1 MAGQALKDVR
11 VLEYATMVSGPYCG
25 KLLGDMGAEVIKVE
39 PPEGDPARFCG
50 PFPAGGPHPERSALF
65 LYVNT
70 SKRGMTLDIGT
81 AGDLDVFRRLIRWAD
96 VLIDNHP
103 PEHMQDLGLDWEAL
117 QEINPGLVYVSITPY
132 GRTGP
137 RAGARADELTITHAG
152 GIGNLLPAR
161 AVDIDLPP
169 VKLGGYQAGYYAG
182 VTAALAVTGVLF
194 GRKETDRG
202 QLIDISQQEVLL
214 TMVSPLVTSNRYHG
228 MTWHRVPDRPPAMG
242 RMETRDG
249 YIVLGAA
256 DDHHF
261 RTLRELMGKPEWLA
275 SDDWDDM
282 TWRIH
287 HLMDIAPKMEAWM
300 REQKK
305 NDIHRRI
312 GELAIPIGS
321 FNTMAEVMANEQY
334 RARDYFV
341 EVDHPVAGKYR
352 YAGWPYT
359 MSASPPAAGGPA
371 PLLGQHNEDIRR
383 AVLGSEQSEVMSRGQ
398 GADNR
403 EAPAPEEKKLPL
415 AGIRVLEFCWVWA
428 GPYACMLL
436 ASLGAEVIRIESHNR
451 TDLTRRYVVWPLPE
465 PAPFRVPPNQGM
477 PYNSLNRNKKSITID
492 LSVPEGIAL
501 VRRLAAISDVVVDNL
516 RPGAM
521 GKLGLGYGELMKIR
535 PDIVV
540 VSTSGRGQVGPEAQ
554 YLGYA
559 TIHQAIGGLAYV
571 TGHPDDAPSHGTPG
585 DADLMN
591 ATATAFS
598 AVAALHH
605 RMRTGEGQ
613 FIDFSQCEGVSSL
626 IGELL
631 LGYEMNGRIAERT
644 GNAHPRYAPHNVYRC
659 WGVDRWLAL
668 EVHSDEEFALLTRI
682 IGRPELAGDP
692 RFATMTARKENERE
706 LDVIVES
713 WTRIRDRD
721 WLASELCR
729 SGLAAA
735 PSRDAADLY
744 ADRHLQARQAF
755 VRVDHPE
762 IGALEL
768 VGLPWKIS
776 DMAIPMVCAPLLG
789 EHNPYVFGALLG
801 LDDDEIAELRGKG
814 VIL

>member
-1 MAGQALKDVR
+1 
-11 VLEYATMVSGPYCG
+11 ATMVSGPYCG
-25 KLLGDMGAEVIKVE
+25 KLLGDMGADVVKVE
-39 PPEGDPARFCG
+39 PPEGDSARFCG
-50 PFPAGGPHPERSALF
+50 PFPSGDPHPEQSALF

-70 SKRGMTLDIGT
+70 SKRGVTLDVG
-81 AGDLDVFRRLIRWAD
+81 AASDLDLFRRLIRWAH

-103 PEHMQDLGLDWEAL
+103 PEHMKDLGLDWDVL
-117 QEINPGLVYVSITPY
+117 QEINPALVYVSITPY

-137 RAGARADELTITHAG
+137 RAGIRADELTITHAG
-152 GIGNLLPAR
+152 GIGSLLPAR
-161 AVDIDLPP
+161 SVDIDRPP

-182 VTAALAVTGVLF
+182 LTAALTVSGVLH

-202 QLIDISQQEVLL
+202 HLIDISQQEVILSK
-214 TMVSPLVTSNRYHG
+214 VSPLVASYRYHG
-228 MTWHRVPDRPPAMG
+228 TTWHRVPDRPPAMG

-249 YIVLGAA
+249 YVALGAN

-261 RTLRELMGKPEWLA
+261 RLLRELMGKPDWLT

-287 HLMDIAPKMEAWM
+287 HLMDIAPEMEAWM
-300 REQKK
+300 REQRK
-305 NDIHRRI
+305 DEIHRRI
-312 GELAIPIGS
+312 GELAIPIGP
-321 FNTMAEVMANEQY
+321 FKTAAEVMASEQY
-334 RARDYFV
+334 RARGYFT
-341 EVDHPVAGKYR
+341 EVVHPAAGRHR
-352 YAGWPYT
+352 YAGWPYRMT
-359 MSASPPAAGGPA
+359 ASPPEVGRPA
-371 PLLGQHNEDIRR
+371 PLLGQHNEEIRR
-383 AVLGSEQSEVMSRGQ
+383 EFFESERGKPGEVSPVRVGSDRKSAEPGK
-398 GADNR
+398 A
-403 EAPAPEEKKLPL
+403 KLPL

-436 ASLGAEVIRIESHNR
+436 ASLGAEVIRIESHKR

-465 PAPFRVPPNQGM
+465 PAPFRVPPNQGI
-477 PYNSLNRNKKSITID
+477 PYNTLNRFKKSLTID
-492 LSVPEGIAL
+492 LTLPEGIAL

-521 GKLGLGYGELMKIR
+521 GKLGLGYGDLKTIR
-535 PDIVV
+535 PDIIV
-540 VSTSGRGQVGPEAQ
+540 VSSSSRGQVGPEAR

-559 TIHQAIGGLAYV
+559 TLHQAIGGLAYV

-591 ATATAFS
+591 ATAAAF
-598 AVAALHH
+598 ATVAALHH
-605 RMRTGEGQ
+605 RQRTGEGQ

-626 IGELL
+626 IGEML
-631 LGYEMNGRIAERT
+631 LGYEMNGRIPERM

-668 EVHSDEEFALLTRI
+668 EVHSDGEFALLAGV
-682 IGRPELAGDP
+682 IGQPELAGDS
-692 RFATMTARKENERE
+692 RFATMEARKENERE
-706 LDVIVES
+706 LDAVIES

-721 WLASELCR
+721 WLAGELCR
-729 SGLAAA
+729 AGLAAA
-735 PSRDAADLY
+735 PCRDAADLY
-744 ADRHLQARQAF
+744 ADRHLQERQAF

-762 IGALEL
+762 VGPVEL

-776 DMAIPMVCAPLLG
+776 GMEAAVVRAPLLG
-789 EHNPYVFGALLG
+789 EHNAYVLGELLG
-801 LDDDEIAELRGKG
+801 LGDGEIAGLRAAG